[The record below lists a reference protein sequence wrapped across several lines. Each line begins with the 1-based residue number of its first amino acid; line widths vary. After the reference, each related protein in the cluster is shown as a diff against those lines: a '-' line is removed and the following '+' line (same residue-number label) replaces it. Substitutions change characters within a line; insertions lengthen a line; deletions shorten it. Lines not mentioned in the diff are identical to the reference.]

1 MLKRIF
7 IQNFALIDRLEI
19 DLEEGLQVLTGET
32 GAGKS
37 IILGALRLLRG
48 ERADIKMI
56 AASEKK
62 CIVEAQFNLSEYYK
76 VLFEEHQVDFDSTT
90 YLRREIGTNGKSRA
104 FINDSPVTLDV
115 LKTISSQLIDIHSQF
130 QTSDLF
136 NKEFQFAILDSV
148 GSNLEFRNI
157 YQSHF
162 REMTQIQKIKK
173 DKEKQ
178 LQELQLQEDFQL
190 HLYNELDQAELEA
203 IDLEDLQQK
212 FATQQHAT
220 QIMELLSE
228 AFRRIDLEGAGIL
241 DGMGELRVK
250 LGKVA
255 DLSHEFSELYQR
267 FEQNFLE
274 FKDIVFE
281 LQNRS
286 EEVNVDPNLK
296 IALEERLDRINFLL
310 QKHKLTEVGD
320 LITLRDSLSKG
331 QEQIAELQE
340 DILQLD
346 AKINNNKQLL
356 EKSASELSSSRNKAG
371 EKVSMHLE
379 KLLYRLGLEK
389 AQIKIQLSPLQE
401 LNIYGQDRIDILFQA
416 NSGFE
421 LRPIQEA
428 VSGGE
433 RSRVMLAIK
442 YILAESASLPT
453 LVLDEIDTGVS
464 GKIAEEMG
472 VLMREMAKQMQLI
485 VITHLAQ
492 VAAKGAHNYKVVKV
506 QGGERT
512 TTTIIPLSEEEKLQE
527 IAQLLSGATVT
538 PAAMEQAK
546 ALISS

>member
-136 NKEFQFAILDSV
+136 NQEFQFAILDSV
-148 GSNLEFRNI
+148 GSNLELHNT

-162 REMTQIQKIKK
+162 REMTQVQKIKK

-331 QEQIAELQE
+331 QEQIAELKE
-340 DILQLD
+340 DISQLD
-346 AKINNNKQLL
+346 AKINNNKPLL

-401 LNIYGQDRIDILFQA
+401 LSIYGQDRIDILFQA

-506 QGGERT
+506 QGSERT

>member
-56 AASEKK
+56 AASERK
-62 CIVEAQFNLSEYYK
+62 CIVEAQFNLSEFYK

-136 NKEFQFAILDSV
+136 NQEFQFAILDSV
-148 GSNLEFRNI
+148 GSNLELRNI

-162 REMTQIQKIKK
+162 REMTQVQKIKK

-190 HLYNELDQAELEA
+190 HLYNELDQAVLEA

-506 QGGERT
+506 QGSERT

>member
-136 NKEFQFAILDSV
+136 NQEFQFAILDSV
-148 GSNLEFRNI
+148 GSNLELRNI

-162 REMTQIQKIKK
+162 REMTQVQKIKK

-331 QEQIAELQE
+331 QEQIAELKE
-340 DILQLD
+340 DISQLD

-356 EKSASELSSSRNKAG
+356 QKSASELSSSRNKAG

-401 LNIYGQDRIDILFQA
+401 LSIYGQDRIDILFQA

-506 QGGERT
+506 QGSERT

>member
-56 AASEKK
+56 AASERK
-62 CIVEAQFNLSEYYK
+62 CIVEAQFNLSEFYK

-136 NKEFQFAILDSV
+136 NQEFQFAILDSV
-148 GSNLEFRNI
+148 GSNLELRNI

-162 REMTQIQKIKK
+162 REMTQVQKIKK

-220 QIMELLSE
+220 QIVELLSE

>member
-48 ERADIKMI
+48 ERADIKMM

-136 NKEFQFAILDSV
+136 NQEFQFAILDSV
-148 GSNLEFRNI
+148 GSNLELHNT

-162 REMTQIQKIKK
+162 REMTQVQKIKK

-331 QEQIAELQE
+331 QEQIAELKE
-340 DILQLD
+340 DISQLD

-356 EKSASELSSSRNKAG
+356 QKSASELSSSRNKAG

-401 LNIYGQDRIDILFQA
+401 LSIYGQDRIDILFQA

-506 QGGERT
+506 QGSERT

>member
-136 NKEFQFAILDSV
+136 NQEFQFAILDSV
-148 GSNLEFRNI
+148 GSNLELRNI

-162 REMTQIQKIKK
+162 REMTQVQKIKK

-340 DILQLD
+340 DISQLD

-401 LNIYGQDRIDILFQA
+401 LSIYGQDRIDILFQA

-506 QGGERT
+506 QGSERT

>member
-56 AASEKK
+56 ATSEKK

-136 NKEFQFAILDSV
+136 NQEFQFAILDSV
-148 GSNLEFRNI
+148 GSNLELRNI

-162 REMTQIQKIKK
+162 REMTQVQKIKK